1 MKIRTLLL
9 LFLFTSVVVNAQN
22 LLTNPGF
29 ESGASVGYA
38 TTGAGYTYLSSP
50 YSGSTVA
57 GNYAVTNYPN
67 SVNTTDF
74 IFEGDHTTGIGKML
88 IIDGNTTSGNPRFW
102 SAGASGAGIS
112 GLTIG
117 TIYTFSYWIKSVSNL
132 VTDPTT
138 QANIDIQIT
147 GGR

>member
-74 IFEGDHTTGIGKML
+74 IFEGDHTK
-88 IIDGNTTSGNPRFW
+88 N
-102 SAGASGAGIS
+102 
-112 GLTIG
+112 
-117 TIYTFSYWIKSVSNL
+117 
-132 VTDPTT
+132 
-138 QANIDIQIT
+138 ANY
-147 GGR
+147 